1 MPILNVVNGCAT
13 GASAFREAVLAVESG
28 YHDVALAVGVEQ
40 MNRGLIVVPRNPGS
54 FQEEGAIGT
63 ATTPCMFSQAGV
75 EHSARYG
82 TTFEQYAKVAVK
94 NHHHA
99 TFNHKA
105 FVRRETP
112 IEEVMSSE
120 MIGYPNPKRMCSRH
134 IDGAEDSSRPNEAQ

>member
-1 MPILNVVNGCAT
+1 
-13 GASAFREAVLAVESG
+13 
-28 YHDVALAVGVEQ
+28 
-40 MNRGLIVVPRNPGS
+40 
-54 FQEEGAIGT
+54 
-63 ATTPCMFSQAGV
+63 MFSQAGV

-99 TFNHKA
+99 TFNPQA

-120 MIGYPNPKRMCSRH
+120 MIAYPHTKLMFSIH
-134 IDGAEDSSRPNEAQ
+134 IDGAPPPTGPNRAFPRKHGFHGRRGRVPGQTRPG

>member
-1 MPILNVVNGCAT
+1 
-13 GASAFREAVLAVESG
+13 
-28 YHDVALAVGVEQ
+28 

-82 TTFEQYAKVAVK
+82 TTSEQYAKVAVK

-99 TFNHKA
+99 TFNPNA

-112 IEEVMSSE
+112 IEEVMSSA
-120 MIGYPNPKRMCSRH
+120 MIAYPNTKLMCSIN
-134 IDGAEDSSRPNEAQ
+134 IDGRSEEQNSELTSILRISYA

>member
-1 MPILNVVNGCAT
+1 MPGQRILRQIGGRGMPILNVVNGCAT

-75 EHSARYG
+75 EHSARPG
-82 TTFEQYAKVAVK
+82 TTFEHYANVAVT
-94 NHHHA
+94 NPPHA
-99 TFNHKA
+99 TF
-105 FVRRETP
+105 
-112 IEEVMSSE
+112 
-120 MIGYPNPKRMCSRH
+120 YPNAL
-134 IDGAEDSSRPNEAQ
+134 ISRPT

>member
-1 MPILNVVNGCAT
+1 MRISDWSSDVCSSDL
-13 GASAFREAVLAVESG
+13 
-28 YHDVALAVGVEQ
+28 HDVALAVGVEQ

-99 TFNHKA
+99 TFNPKA
-105 FVRRETP
+105 FVRRETT

-120 MIGYPNPKRMCSRH
+120 MIAYPNTKIGRSEERRGGKECVSTCRSRWWPYH
-134 IDGAEDSSRPNEAQ
+134 